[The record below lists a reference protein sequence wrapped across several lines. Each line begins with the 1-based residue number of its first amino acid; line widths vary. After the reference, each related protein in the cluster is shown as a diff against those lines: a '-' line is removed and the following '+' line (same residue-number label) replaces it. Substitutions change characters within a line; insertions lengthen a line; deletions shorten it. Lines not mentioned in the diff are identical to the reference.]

1 MPNGMKLTEDDFCGL
16 TREQEERII
25 EDMFNKGYLMRTP
38 VLKKLWSAFDS
49 FVTQFCSILFNV
61 GKDYEN
67 ENKDPEKTAQTQ
79 NRQENA
85 HYQENHDSL

>member
-38 VLKKLWSAFDS
+38 E
-49 FVTQFCSILFNV
+49 I
-61 GKDYEN
+61 G
-67 ENKDPEKTAQTQ
+67 
-79 NRQENA
+79 RA
-85 HYQENHDSL
+85 HV